1 MIINDDDHMK
11 EVSPVPALTPSS
23 LLFPAV
29 PPNEQPG
36 HLMMVMM
43 AMMVM
48 TVMMVMMVMMVMTV
62 TVMVMMVM
70 IEMVVTVMMLLV
82 MRIKQTSVFLTTSD
96 NQ

>member
-1 MIINDDDHMK
+1 MIINNDDHMK

-48 TVMMVMMVMMVMTV
+48 MMMMVMTVMMVMMMMMVMTG
-62 TVMVMMVM
+62 
-70 IEMVVTVMMLLV
+70 
-82 MRIKQTSVFLTTSD
+82 
-96 NQ
+96 